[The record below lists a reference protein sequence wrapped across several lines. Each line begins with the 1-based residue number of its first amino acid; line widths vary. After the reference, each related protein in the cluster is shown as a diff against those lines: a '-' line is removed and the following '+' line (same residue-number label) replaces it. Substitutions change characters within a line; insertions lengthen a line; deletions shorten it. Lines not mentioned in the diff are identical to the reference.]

1 MSRGLRRLPNRVE
14 RLAQAAL
21 HISATELWQV
31 GERPIHPTKAQEGS
45 KTMPIEHL
53 IYDVGMNNGDDTAY
67 YLSLGFRIVAI
78 EANPE
83 LVEQAKSRFAREI
96 ASGRLIILNIGI
108 ADREGELPFWICETN
123 HRWSS
128 FDRTYASWGNSP
140 NHQIQV
146 PCTRF
151 ETIVA
156 QYGVPYFCKID
167 IQGND
172 FLCLEGFTPHQVPK
186 FLSIEAND
194 LNLRLL
200 DMLRALGYSLF
211 KCISQSTFI
220 PLQVPPASE
229 QHRLERAETLLGSP
243 KFRHRV
249 FRKLG
254 GRRLLQRQLQST
266 RRYHDWLFPPQSSG
280 GFGDQTLGRWLTY
293 EEMKQTSNEFLRRRE
308 AAEKSIFWSSNK
320 SYGIWTD
327 YHAQYVEPRNPS
339 TLQPDLSDLVSA
351 IETSENRPQRA
362 RAPERSR

>member
-1 MSRGLRRLPNRVE
+1 
-14 RLAQAAL
+14 
-21 HISATELWQV
+21 
-31 GERPIHPTKAQEGS
+31 
-45 KTMPIEHL
+45 MPINDL

-67 YLSLGFRIVAI
+67 YLSLGFRTVAI

-83 LVEQAKSRFAREI
+83 LVKYAKARFAREI

-108 ADREGELPFWICETN
+108 ADGEGELPFWICETTS
-123 HRWSS
+123 RWSS
-128 FDRTYASWGNSP
+128 FDRSYASWGNSP
-140 NHQIQV
+140 SHQIQV
-146 PCTRF
+146 PYTRF

-156 QYGVPYFCKID
+156 QYGVPFFCKID

-172 FLCLEGFTPHQVPK
+172 FLCLEGFTPHKVPK

-220 PLQVPPASE
+220 PMQFPPVAE
-229 QHRLERAETLLGSP
+229 QHKLERAERLLGSR

-254 GRRLLQRQLQST
+254 GRRWLQTQLQST
-266 RRYHDWLFPPQSSG
+266 RHYRSWHFPFQSSG

-293 EEMKQTSNEFLRRRE
+293 DEMKQNSEEFLRRRE
-308 AAEKSIFWSSNK
+308 AGENSIFWSSNK
-320 SYGIWTD
+320 SHGIWTD
-327 YHAQYVEPRNPS
+327 YHAQYVEQPHPA
-339 TLQPDLSDLVSA
+339 TLQPDLSNEICYWPV
-351 IETSENRPQRA
+351 ETSE
-362 RAPERSR
+362 SRHIPSSPLGQ

>member
-1 MSRGLRRLPNRVE
+1 MNVMSPRFHSLRHSVCLRPDRRPAAMRVND
-14 RLAQAAL
+14 L
-21 HISATELWQV
+21 V
-31 GERPIHPTKAQEGS
+31 
-45 KTMPIEHL
+45 
-53 IYDVGMNNGDDTAY
+53 YDVGMNNGDDTAY
-67 YLSLGFRIVAI
+67 YLSLGFRTVAI
-78 EANPE
+78 EASPE
-83 LVEQAKSRFAREI
+83 LVEQAKARFAHEI

-123 HRWSS
+123 SRWSS
-128 FDRTYASWGNSP
+128 FDRTYASWFNSP

-172 FLCLEGFTPHQVPK
+172 VLCLEGFPPHKVPK

-211 KCISQSTFI
+211 KCISQSNFI
-220 PLQVPPASE
+220 PMQFPPVAE
-229 QHRLERAETLLGSP
+229 QHSLERAEALLGSR

-254 GRRLLQRQLQST
+254 GRGWLQRQLQST
-266 RRYHDWLFPPQSSG
+266 RHYRDWNFPPSSSG

-293 EEMKQTSNEFLRRRE
+293 DEMKRNSKEFLRRK
-308 AAEKSIFWSSNK
+308 AAGEKSIFWGSNK
-320 SYGIWTD
+320 ADETWTD
-327 YHAQYVEPRNPS
+327 YHAQYVEHQN
-339 TLQPDLSDLVSA
+339 DLSRQTGAS
-351 IETSENRPQRA
+351 
-362 RAPERSR
+362 

>member
-1 MSRGLRRLPNRVE
+1 
-14 RLAQAAL
+14 
-21 HISATELWQV
+21 
-31 GERPIHPTKAQEGS
+31 
-45 KTMPIEHL
+45 MPINEL

-67 YLSLGFRIVAI
+67 YLSLGFRTVAI

-83 LVEQAKSRFAREI
+83 LVEQANVRFGPEI

-123 HRWSS
+123 SRYSS
-128 FDRTYASWGNSP
+128 FDRSYASWFNSP

-172 FLCLEGFTPHQVPK
+172 SLCLEGFTPHKVPK

-220 PLQVPPASE
+220 PLELPPIAA
-229 QHRLERAETLLGSP
+229 QYRLERAETLLGSR

-254 GRRLLQRQLQST
+254 GRGCLQRQLQST
-266 RRYHDWLFPPQSSG
+266 RHYRSWHFPPQSSG

-293 EEMKQTSNEFLRRRE
+293 DEMKRNSEEFLRRRE
-308 AAEKSIFWSSNK
+308 AGEKSIFWSSDK

-327 YHAQYVEPRNPS
+327 YHAQYVEQPNS
-339 TLQPDLSDLVSA
+339 VTLQPALSNECGRFQELRRGSA
-351 IETSENRPQRA
+351 A
-362 RAPERSR
+362 RAH